1 MANTEYVPILTV
13 HQNQN
18 IELADK
24 VTDQIDEMFRD
35 VNVFITQNEVN
46 QLITSLSMLIKV
58 NDTSFYFPTIL
69 KFQNYILKVKITHTA
84 QKAMNHF

>member
-1 MANTEYVPILTV
+1 MNRMANTGYIPILTV

-35 VNVFITQNEVN
+35 VNVLITQNEVN
-46 QLITSLSMLIKV
+46 QLLICLFYTSPSPR
-58 NDTSFYFPTIL
+58 D
-69 KFQNYILKVKITHTA
+69 
-84 QKAMNHF
+84 

>member
-1 MANTEYVPILTV
+1 MANTGYVPILTV

-35 VNVFITQNEVN
+35 VNV
-46 QLITSLSMLIKV
+46 LITPVSYTHLTL
-58 NDTSFYFPTIL
+58 PTI
-69 KFQNYILKVKITHTA
+69 A
-84 QKAMNHF
+84 

>member
-1 MANTEYVPILTV
+1 MANTGYVPILTV

-35 VNVFITQNEVN
+35 VNVLITQ
-46 QLITSLSMLIKV
+46 MK
-58 NDTSFYFPTIL
+58 
-69 KFQNYILKVKITHTA
+69 
-84 QKAMNHF
+84 